1 MSYEKDDAL
10 QLVKKG
16 ETIMMQG
23 RPSSILLIARLI
35 TLGFAILGLLLIF
48 NYSLSTGYNEETIFL
63 VELTVII
70 VGLAVALAIFGV
82 WYKTYYII
90 TDRRVR
96 YYSGVL
102 GVQNRDMTLDDVENV
117 QYQQGILGM
126 LFNYGDINIR
136 SAADDKPI
144 TFQGIPYPKKFADEI
159 RDLAKV

>member
-1 MSYEKDDAL
+1 MSNEKDDIL

-23 RPSSILLIARLI
+23 RPSIILLSARL
-35 TLGFAILGLLLIF
+35 LMLAIAIVGLVLIF
-48 NYSLSTGYNEETIFL
+48 QYSMRETYSEEIVFL
-63 VELTVII
+63 VQLTAVI
-70 VGLAVALAIFGV
+70 VGLAVGLATFGV
-82 WYKTYYII
+82 WYKTFYII

-102 GVQNRDMTLDDVENV
+102 GIQNRDMTLDDVENV

-126 LFNYGDINIR
+126 LLNYGDINIR

-144 TFQGIPYPKKFADEI
+144 TFQGIPAPKKFADEI

>member
-1 MSYEKDDAL
+1 MSNEKDDIL
-10 QLVKKG
+10 RLVKKG

-23 RPSSILLIARLI
+23 RPSLILLLARLV
-35 TLGFAILGLLLIF
+35 TLLVATAGLVYIF
-48 NYSLSTGYNEETIFL
+48 SFSMSDTYTSETIFF
-63 VELTVII
+63 VQLTVIV
-70 VGLAVALAIFGV
+70 VGLAVALITFGV

-102 GVQNRDMTLDDVENV
+102 GIQNRDMTLDDVENV

-126 LFNYGDINIR
+126 FLNYGDINIR

-144 TFQGIPYPKKFADEI
+144 TFQGVPAPRRFADEI